1 MRIGVLVKQVPDTW
15 EERRLDPALRRTDRS
30 GALVADEVGEQALEV
45 ALTCKDVD
53 RSIEVVV
60 VTMGPPSAQDVVR
73 GGLAM
78 GADRGVHVVDEALV
92 GADLIATA
100 TVLAEVVR
108 SEGFDLVVTG
118 AQSTDGE
125 GGVLP
130 AVLAEMLGLPVL
142 SGLAAVQLTGTRSAG
157 GQVTGTRA
165 VEAGS
170 VQVAATLPAVVS
182 VTGQLPPARTAGLRG
197 VLAAKRRPILRTGL
211 AELGLAAI
219 PPSTSLLS
227 LTVAPRRA
235 ASRVLVDDGGAAAQ
249 IVEFLAARHLI

>member
-1 MRIGVLVKQVPDTW
+1 
-15 EERRLDPALRRTDRS
+15 
-30 GALVADEVGEQALEV
+30 
-45 ALTCKDVD
+45 
-53 RSIEVVV
+53 
-60 VTMGPPSAQDVVR
+60 VVR